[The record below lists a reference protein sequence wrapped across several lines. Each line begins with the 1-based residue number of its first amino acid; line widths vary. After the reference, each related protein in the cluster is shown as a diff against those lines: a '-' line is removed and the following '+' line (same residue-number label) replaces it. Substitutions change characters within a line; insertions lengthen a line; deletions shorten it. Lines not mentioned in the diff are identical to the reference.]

1 MENQRLTEQ
10 EIVRRNKMQDLIDKG
25 IDPFGS
31 RYDRTATTKSIK
43 EAYLDKTREELEEM
57 HETVKIAGRIMT
69 KRRQGKIGF
78 MHIQDRYGQIQ
89 IFLRYDLLGEEQYE
103 LYKVSDIGDIVGI
116 EGEVMKTQTGEL
128 SIRATVYTHLTKALR
143 PLPEKF
149 HGLQDK
155 EEARRK
161 RYLDLIMNEDA
172 RRIAYARPRIIRG
185 IQNYLDSRG
194 FIEVE
199 TPVLNPILGGA
210 AAKPFITHHNALDM
224 DFYLRIATELYLKRL
239 IVGGMEA
246 VYEIGRLFRNE
257 GMDATHNPE
266 FTTVEA
272 YLAYGDLSD
281 MMQLV
286 EELISKLAMDLL
298 HTTEITYCGKE
309 ISLKAPF
316 KRVHMVDAIKEQTG
330 INFFEITDL
339 DVALKLAKEH
349 NIEVPK
355 HEQSI
360 GHIINLFF
368 EEYVEKT
375 LIQPTILY
383 GHPIEISPLTKKNPK
398 NPRFTDRFELFIN
411 GKEYANAYTE
421 LNDPI
426 DQKERFI
433 NQLKERELGNDEA
446 NDMDNDFIEAL
457 EYGMPPTG
465 GIGIGI
471 DRLVMLLTGT
481 DTIRDVLLF
490 PHLRNK

>member
-116 EGEVMKTQTGEL
+116 EGEAMKTQTGEL

-398 NPRFTDRFELFIN
+398 DPRFTDRFELFIN